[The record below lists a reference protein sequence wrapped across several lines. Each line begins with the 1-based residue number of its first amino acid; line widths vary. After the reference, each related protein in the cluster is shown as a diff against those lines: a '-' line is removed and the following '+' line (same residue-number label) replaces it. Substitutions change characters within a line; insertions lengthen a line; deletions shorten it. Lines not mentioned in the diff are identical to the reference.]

1 MIIVE
6 LLKEYNIEFE
16 KSGLINK
23 ALTHTSYANENNVE
37 SYERLE
43 YLGDAVLELVASDYF
58 FRKTHFPE
66 GEMSKLRSLYVC
78 ENALYEYASKIGLS
92 DYIKLGN
99 GLEAANKTVIADV
112 FEAVI
117 GVIFLE
123 QGINK
128 VRELFNKLIVPYIE
142 NDTDFLMDYKTLLQ
156 EQVQTERKSLRYKV
170 VNESGPAHNK
180 NFKVSVSINGAVF
193 GIGEGKSKKEAE
205 QLAAKDAFRK
215 QAK

>member
-1 MIIVE
+1 MD
-6 LLKEYNIEFE
+6 LLKEYNIEFVNE
-16 KSGLINK
+16 GLINK

-43 YLGDAVLELVASDYF
+43 YLGDAVLELVSSDYF
-58 FRKTHFPE
+58 FRKTHLPE

-78 ENALYEYASKIGLS
+78 ENALYEYASKINLAN
-92 DYIKLGN
+92 YIKLGN
-99 GLEAANKTVIADV
+99 GIKEANKTVVADV

-128 VRELFNKLIVPYIE
+128 VRELFNKLIVPFIE
-142 NDTDFLMDYKTLLQ
+142 NDTDFLKDYKSLLQ
-156 EQVQTERKSLRYKV
+156 EQVQTERKSLKYKV
-170 VNESGPAHNK
+170 IDESGPAHNK
-180 NFKVSVSINGAVF
+180 NFKVSVSISGIIF
-193 GIGEGKSKKEAE
+193 GVGEGKSKKEAE
-205 QLAAKDAFRK
+205 QNAAKDAFKK

>member
-1 MIIVE
+1 MDF
-6 LLKEYNIEFE
+6 LKQFGIEFE
-16 KSGLINK
+16 NTSLIDK
-23 ALTHTSYANENNVE
+23 ALTHTSYANEHGVE

-43 YLGDAVLELVASDYF
+43 YLGDAVLELVCSDYF
-58 FRKTHFPE
+58 FRKTHLPE

-78 ENALYEYASKIGLS
+78 ENALYEYASKIKLG
-92 DYIKLGN
+92 DYILLGN
-99 GLEAANKTVIADV
+99 GIKEANKTVIADV

-142 NDTDFLMDYKTLLQ
+142 TDTDFLSDYKSLLQ
-156 EQVQTERKSLRYKV
+156 EQVQTEKKSLKYKV
-170 VNESGPAHNK
+170 IDECGPAHQK
-180 NFKVSVSINGAVF
+180 NFKVSVSIG
-193 GIGEGKSKKEAE
+193 GIVYGVGEGHSKKEAE
-205 QLAAKDAFRK
+205 QNAAKDAFSK